1 MHDKQVRRRRAV
13 LGLLV
18 GVSLILL
25 TAYFGESPASPLHT
39 VQRGIVEVLSP
50 IQEGASKV
58 LSPVR
63 SAAGWISDTLNAK
76 SEVGRLRTENQKL
89 LNELAG
95 LQQDAIDNQRYSKLL
110 NLDNSYGIDA
120 YSPLTADLIGQNPSL
135 WWRTIEVD
143 KGSDDGVHANDP
155 VIGDMG
161 LVGKVTT
168 VGPSYSIVTLL
179 TDPSFGVV
187 AEVQDGSGNTGDTG
201 ILVPQEGN
209 PTALL
214 LNNLSST
221 APIAGGQMVVT
232 AGYADPGDTEL
243 NDLYPAG
250 IPIGKVSNF
259 NQDTLGNDG
268 QVQVSP
274 LVDLRDLSVVQ
285 ILTRVSATTQR
296 AQVPAG

>member
-1 MHDKQVRRRRAV
+1 VHDKQVRRRRAV

-89 LNELAG
+89 INELAG
-95 LQQDAIDNQRYSKLL
+95 LQQDAIENQYYSKLL
-110 NLDNSYGIDA
+110 NLDNSNGIDA
-120 YSPLTADLIGQNPSL
+120 YSPLTADLIGQDPSL
-135 WWRTIEVD
+135 WYRTIEVN
-143 KGSDDGVHANDP
+143 KGLDDGVHADDP
-155 VIGDMG
+155 VIGDDG

-168 VGPSYSIVTLL
+168 VGATYSIVTLL

-201 ILVPQEGN
+201 ILEPQEGN

-214 LNNLSST
+214 LNDLSTT
-221 APIAGGQMVVT
+221 APISGGQMVVT
-232 AGYADPGDTEL
+232 AGYSDPDDTTL

-259 NQDTLGNDG
+259 NPDTLANDG

>member
-18 GVSLILL
+18 GASLILL
-25 TAYFGESPASPLHT
+25 TAYFGESPSSPLHT

-63 SAAGWISDTLNAK
+63 SAANWISDTLNAK
-76 SEVGRLRTENQKL
+76 SEVGRLRLQNEKL
-89 LNELAG
+89 VARLAE
-95 LQQDAIDNQRYSKLL
+95 LQQDAIDNQQYSKLL
-110 NLDNSYGIDA
+110 NLDNSDSIDA
-120 YSPLTADLIGQNPSL
+120 YSPLTADVIGQDPSL
-135 WWRTIEVD
+135 WFRTIEVN

-155 VIGDMG
+155 VIGDYG

-168 VGPSYSIVTLL
+168 VGATYSIVTLL

-187 AEVQDGSGNTGDTG
+187 AEVQDGSGDTG
-201 ILVPQEGN
+201 ILVPQAGN
-209 PTALL
+209 PEALL
-214 LNNLSST
+214 LTYLNST
-221 APIAGGQMVVT
+221 APIADGQLVVT
-232 AGYADPGDTEL
+232 AGYSDPSDPVL

-250 IPIGKVSNF
+250 IAIGKVSDF
-259 NQDTLGNDG
+259 SQDTLANDRE
-268 QVQVSP
+268 VQVGP

-296 AQVPAG
+296 AQVTGG